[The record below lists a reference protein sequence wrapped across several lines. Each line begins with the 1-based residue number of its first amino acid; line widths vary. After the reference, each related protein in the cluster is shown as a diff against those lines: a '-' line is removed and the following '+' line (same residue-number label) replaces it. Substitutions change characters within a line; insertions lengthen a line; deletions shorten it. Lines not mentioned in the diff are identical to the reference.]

1 MKTDINNPENSL
13 NFSFRDSLLKANSEL
28 IVNLQKRINVKRF
41 RPQEGDS
48 IKLGYIRVLIQA
60 LQAQNAI
67 LKDVELDD
75 LKKEIKELKEL
86 MKCKYRE

>member
-1 MKTDINNPENSL
+1 MKTNDNLIENLSF
-13 NFSFRDSLLKANSEL
+13 FSSREFLLKANAEL
-28 IVNLQKRINVKRF
+28 IDTLQKRINVKRF

-48 IKLGYIRVLIQA
+48 IKLGYIRVLVQA